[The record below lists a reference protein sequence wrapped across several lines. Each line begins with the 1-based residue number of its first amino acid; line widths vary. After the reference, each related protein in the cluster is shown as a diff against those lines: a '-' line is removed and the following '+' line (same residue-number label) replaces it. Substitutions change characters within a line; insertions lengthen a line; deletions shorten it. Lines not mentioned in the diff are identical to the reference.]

1 MREFVRH
8 VHFVGIGGAGMS
20 GIAAVLIDQGYVI
33 SGSDQVDSETT
44 RALAAKG
51 AQIFI
56 GHDVANVKGADVV
69 VVSNAVRDDNVEVLQ
84 AKKGGI
90 PIVPRAQMLGE
101 LMRFRNGIAVGG
113 THGKTTTTSLI
124 AAIFSKAE
132 LDPTFL
138 VGGLVKSEA
147 GNARLGNGQWLIAEA
162 DESDASFLH
171 LQPHIAVVT
180 NVDSDHMPAYQGDFE
195 KLTDTFLSFIHN
207 LPFYGLAVLCTDD
220 PVVERIRSRVLRPV
234 ISYGLEEG
242 ADYRAL
248 NVRSFGCSM
257 HFDVVTPDD
266 RRFAVELAL
275 PGLHNVRN
283 ALAAIAVADKVG
295 INAQAIS
302 DGLAGFE
309 GIGRRF
315 EVLGDI
321 RFSKGRALL
330 VDDYAH
336 HPREIEATLAA
347 AEGCWPDRRKV
358 VVFQPHRFSR
368 TRDLMDDFSALLSQ
382 VPCLVVAEVY
392 AAGEK
397 PLPTADGRSLCRS
410 IRARGGTDPIFVPR
424 IDRLEE
430 ALLPLLRD
438 NDVVLTLGAGD
449 IGRLSRELISPVRL
463 HEGTYG

>member
-8 VHFVGIGGAGMS
+8 VHFVGVGGAGMS
-20 GIAAVLIDQGYVI
+20 GIASVLIDQGYVI
-33 SGSDQVDSETT
+33 SGSDQIESETT
-44 RALAAKG
+44 RSLMLKG

-56 GHDVANVKGADVV
+56 GHDAANVKNADVV
-69 VVSNAVRDDNVEVLQ
+69 VVSNAIREDNVEVLR
-84 AKKGGI
+84 AKEAGV
-90 PIVPRAQMLGE
+90 PLVPRAQMLGE

-124 AAIFSKAE
+124 AAVFSQAG

-180 NVDSDHMPAYQGDFE
+180 NIDNDHMATYEGDFE
-195 KLTDTFLSFIHN
+195 KLKETFLRFIHN
-207 LPFYGLAVLCTDD
+207 LPFYGLAILCTDD
-220 PVVERIRSRVLRPV
+220 PVIERLRPHVLRPV
-234 ISYGLEEG
+234 VSYGLEQS
-242 ADYRAL
+242 ADYRAV
-248 NVRSFGCSM
+248 NVRSVGSHM
-257 HFDVVTPDD
+257 HFDVTAAGAEG
-266 RRFAVELAL
+266 FSVELAL
-275 PGLHNVRN
+275 PGLHNVQN

-295 INAQAIS
+295 ISPAAIQQ
-302 DGLAGFE
+302 GLAAFG

-315 EVLGDI
+315 EMLGDI
-321 RFSKGRALL
+321 RFPKGRALL

-382 VPCLVVAEVY
+382 VNCLVVAEVY

-397 PLPTADGRSLCRS
+397 PLATADGRSLCRA

-424 IDRLEE
+424 IDRLQET
-430 ALLPLLRD
+430 LLPLLQD

-449 IGRLSRELISPVRL
+449 IGRVSREMISPVRL
-463 HEGTYG
+463 HEGTFG